1 MSQAGD
7 SRPTDAPITDVDE
20 STRITTDLP
29 CMKCGYN
36 LRTLPLAGRCPECG
50 VPVERTTRGNLLRFS
65 DPKWIAGLSGG
76 VQCWL
81 AALLVFLLGISLA
94 AITIGLGARAKAGRF
109 IVVPTMTTVGV
120 LALVGLWKLT
130 SPEPDRLKHPSR
142 MSVGTVARYA
152 ASASC
157 VLTAV
162 NTCATISDASLDLL
176 SEVAVF
182 LTVAGTIVA
191 FLIHL
196 QQLAAR
202 LPHPRLVK
210 RMRQFTWLA
219 AATMTC
225 CFGSVFAPLIIERL
239 AAARLPLAPQ
249 GYLGNLI
256 IELVTRI
263 LGFAVVA
270 GEFACVPFG
279 AVLIL
284 RYRQAFEGAAKNAR
298 STWAASAVC

>member
-1 MSQAGD
+1 VSQAGD

-202 LPHPRLVK
+202 LPP
-210 RMRQFTWLA
+210 
-219 AATMTC
+219 
-225 CFGSVFAPLIIERL
+225 
-239 AAARLPLAPQ
+239 PQ
-249 GYLGNLI
+249 
-256 IELVTRI
+256 
-263 LGFAVVA
+263 A
-270 GEFACVPFG
+270 
-279 AVLIL
+279 
-284 RYRQAFEGAAKNAR
+284 RQADAPVHVACRCDDDLLLRQCFRAFDNRAPGSGASSPR
-298 STWAASAVC
+298 ASRISRQSHHRMGDAYSGLCRRCRGVCVRAVRRRPDSSLPPGI